1 MFRLLMFYFLDTTCQ
16 IKKISKSVNLFKND
30 GTMNEN
36 DHLLRD
42 TTDGSLYKKV
52 LKSNIGRLIKQKE
65 AFTLTINTD
74 GISLS
79 ENSTLSMWPVYA
91 VINEINPNER
101 FCIDNVIVV
110 NNLIH
115 NNLKRIQKA
124 LLLFSR
130 LSR

>member
-42 TTDGSLYKKV
+42 ITDGSLYKKV

-110 NNLIH
+110 GKKLILR
-115 NNLKRIQKA
+115 NILNFK
-124 LLLFSR
+124 
-130 LSR
+130 

>member
-42 TTDGSLYKKV
+42 ITDGSLYKKV

-65 AFTLTINTD
+65 AFTLTLNTD

-110 NNLIH
+110 GKK
-115 NNLKRIQKA
+115 LK
-124 LLLFSR
+124 LLNFLNFK
-130 LSR
+130 

>member
-42 TTDGSLYKKV
+42 ITDGSLYKKV

-65 AFTLTINTD
+65 AFTLTLNTD

-110 NNLIH
+110 GKK
-115 NNLKRIQKA
+115 LK
-124 LLLFSR
+124 LLNILKNITG
-130 LSR
+130 

>member
-42 TTDGSLYKKV
+42 ITDGSLYKKV

-65 AFTLTINTD
+65 AFTLTTNTD

-110 NNLIH
+110 GKKLILR
-115 NNLKRIQKA
+115 NILNFK
-124 LLLFSR
+124 
-130 LSR
+130 

>member
-42 TTDGSLYKKV
+42 ITDGSLYKKI

-91 VINEINPNER
+91 VINEINLNER

-110 NNLIH
+110 GKKLILR
-115 NNLKRIQKA
+115 NILNFK
-124 LLLFSR
+124 
-130 LSR
+130 

>member
-42 TTDGSLYKKV
+42 ITDGSLYKKI

-79 ENSTLSMWPVYA
+79 ENSILSMWPVYA

-110 NNLIH
+110 GKKLILR
-115 NNLKRIQKA
+115 NILNFK
-124 LLLFSR
+124 
-130 LSR
+130 

>member
-1 MFRLLMFYFLDTTCQ
+1 MFYFLDTTCQ

-42 TTDGSLYKKV
+42 ITDGSLYKKV

-110 NNLIH
+110 GKK
-115 NNLKRIQKA
+115 LK
-124 LLLFSR
+124 LLNFLNFK
-130 LSR
+130 

>member
-1 MFRLLMFYFLDTTCQ
+1 MFYFLDTTCQ

-42 TTDGSLYKKV
+42 ITDGSLYKKI
-52 LKSNIGRLIKQKE
+52 LKSNIGRLIKKKE
-65 AFTLTINTD
+65 AFTLTLNTD

-110 NNLIH
+110 GKKLILR
-115 NNLKRIQKA
+115 NILNFK
-124 LLLFSR
+124 
-130 LSR
+130 